1 MALQP
6 AAGVRDL
13 NPGEV
18 ERNRSLCERL
28 AAVYRLWGYRQVTPP
43 SVERADTLEA
53 GGAINE
59 HEIVRLVSGD
69 PLGLRPE
76 LTAPIARAASTRMA
90 SQPRPLRLWS
100 EGTIFR
106 SVSGD
111 AGARIQEQLQSG
123 VELLGE
129 PSAAAEAELLRLL
142 LAAAGNLGLETRHR
156 PRLLLGHHGL
166 LTLLL
171 DRLPEAVRP
180 AARTAL
186 SSLDALALAKLPLEP
201 QQRQWLMALSRLRG
215 EPGPVLAT
223 LKDWLGHHPLL
234 SELASTLELVVPAA
248 ARHGV
253 ALQLDPSFQPHF
265 ALYDGLVLKLV
276 CQGSDAPVEIA
287 SGGRYD
293 ALVGRF
299 QAAGTPQGEAQPEAQ
314 AVLAS
319 GVGFGFDIEAVRE
332 LPELTVG
339 EPVSHAPHLV
349 AFRDASGLGAAL
361 EALEQLHQQGQRAE
375 LHGQPLADRQS
386 AEAVAASRGCSGVT
400 FVA

>member
-1 MALQP
+1 
-6 AAGVRDL
+6 
-13 NPGEV
+13 
-18 ERNRSLCERL
+18 
-28 AAVYRLWGYRQVTPP
+28 
-43 SVERADTLEA
+43 
-53 GGAINE
+53 
-59 HEIVRLVSGD
+59 
-69 PLGLRPE
+69 
-76 LTAPIARAASTRMA
+76 
-90 SQPRPLRLWS
+90 
-100 EGTIFR
+100 
-106 SVSGD
+106 
-111 AGARIQEQLQSG
+111 
-123 VELLGE
+123 
-129 PSAAAEAELLRLL
+129 
-142 LAAAGNLGLETRHR
+142 
-156 PRLLLGHHGL
+156 
-166 LTLLL
+166 
-171 DRLPEAVRP
+171 
-180 AARTAL
+180 
-186 SSLDALALAKLPLEP
+186 
-201 QQRQWLMALSRLRG
+201 MALSRLRG

-299 QAAGTPQGEAQPEAQ
+299 QAAGTPQGEAQPEPQ

-339 EPVSHAPHLV
+339 EPASHAPHLV

-386 AEAVAASRGCSGVT
+386 AEAVAANRGCSGVT